1 MEMVI
6 NVNKKGF
13 TLIEIL
19 AAIVIMGVISLVATL
34 GVTKIVRDSK
44 AKQLVII
51 KNTISAAV
59 DNYRIYNAS
68 GTTINLSNL
77 TSSDVKENY
86 LDAIEY
92 ENEKCLIDINAG
104 YINII
109 ERELYTDELGA
120 YTKEE
125 YCIYFVCNGRVLIND
140 MNDIDYCNEEW
151 FYEYH
156 KNNGC

>member
-1 MEMVI
+1 MEVVI

-19 AAIVIMGVISLVATL
+19 AAIVIMGVISLVAIL

-68 GTTINLSNL
+68 GTTINLSN
-77 TSSDVKENY
+77 VKENY

-140 MNDIDYCNEEW
+140 MNDIDYCSGE
-151 FYEYH
+151 
-156 KNNGC
+156 

>member
-1 MEMVI
+1 MIFFVIMEVVI

-19 AAIVIMGVISLVATL
+19 AAIVIMGVISLVAIL

-68 GTTINLSNL
+68 GTTINLSN
-77 TSSDVKENY
+77 VKENY

-140 MNDIDYCNEEW
+140 MNDIDYCSGE
-151 FYEYH
+151 
-156 KNNGC
+156 

>member
-1 MEMVI
+1 MEVVI

-19 AAIVIMGVISLVATL
+19 AAIVIMGVISLVAIL

-77 TSSDVKENY
+77 TSSDEEKANY

-140 MNDIDYCNEEW
+140 MNDIDYCNEE
-151 FYEYH
+151 
-156 KNNGC
+156 